1 VIDDTML
8 EAEEKMEKA
17 VNVTREDL
25 ATLRTGRAT
34 PQMFNKV
41 MVDYYGTPTPVN
53 QLASF
58 HVPEPRMAVITPYDK
73 GSLGAIEK
81 AIRDSDLGVNPTN
94 DGNIIRVVFPQLTEE
109 RRKEMIKVAKH
120 KAEEGRVSIRNV
132 RRHAKE
138 TLDKLAKDG
147 EVGEDDVARAE
158 KDLEK
163 LTHKYVEAVDETLRH
178 KESELLEV

>member
-1 VIDDTML
+1 MIDETLL

-17 VNVTREDL
+17 VHVLREDL
-25 ATLRTGRAT
+25 ASVRTGRAT
-34 PQMFNKV
+34 PNMFAKIV
-41 MVDYYGTPTPVN
+41 VDYYGAPTPVN

-73 GSLGAIEK
+73 SALAAIERS
-81 AIRDSDLGVNPTN
+81 IRDSDLGVNPTN

-109 RRKEMIKVAKH
+109 RRRDLIKVAKH
-120 KAEEGRVSIRNV
+120 KAEEGRVSIRNI

-138 TLDKLAKDG
+138 SLDKLARDG

-158 KDLEK
+158 KELEK
-163 LTHKYVEAVDETLRH
+163 LTHTYVDHIDEALGS
-178 KESELLEV
+178 KEAELLEV

>member
-1 VIDDTML
+1 VIDETMF

-17 VNVTREDL
+17 VHVLREDL
-25 ATLRTGRAT
+25 AAVRTGRAT
-34 PQMFNKV
+34 PQMFQKIV
-41 MVDYYGTPTPVN
+41 VDYYGAPTPVN

-73 GSLGAIEK
+73 SSLGAIEK

-94 DGNIIRVVFPQLTEE
+94 DGNLIRVVFPQLTEE
-109 RRKEMIKVAKH
+109 RRKELIKVARH

-138 TLDKLAKDG
+138 TLDKLARDG
-147 EVGEDDVARAE
+147 QVGEDDVARAE
-158 KDLEK
+158 KELEK
-163 LTHKYVEAVDETLRH
+163 TTHKYVEQADEALKH
-178 KESELLEV
+178 KEAELLEV

>member
-1 VIDDTML
+1 MIDETML

-17 VNVTREDL
+17 VHVLREDL
-25 ATLRTGRAT
+25 ASVRTGRAT
-34 PQMFNKV
+34 PQMFQKIV
-41 MVDYYGTPTPVN
+41 VDYYGAPTPVN

-73 GSLGAIEK
+73 SSLGAIER

-109 RRKEMIKVAKH
+109 RRKDLIKVARH
-120 KAEEGRVSIRNV
+120 KTEESRVSIRNI

-138 TLDKLAKDG
+138 TLDKLVRDG
-147 EVGEDDVARAE
+147 EVGEDDVTRAE
-158 KDLEK
+158 KELEK
-163 LTHKYVEAVDETLRH
+163 LTHTYVDHVDESLRH
-178 KESELLEV
+178 KEAELLEV